1 MNQSISNI
9 AWGAEHDVE
18 MYQFLKETG
27 YNGLEIAPTRVFP
40 EAPYDHLSEA
50 KDWAQELK
58 EKYDLVI
65 PSMQSIWYG
74 HQEKIFGTKE
84 ERKILIDYTKKAI
97 DFAEVIGCG
106 NLVFGNP
113 KNRDTEDVAGNYPT
127 AIEFFREIGDYAL
140 EHNTVIA
147 IEANPVIYNTHF
159 LNRTEQAVEMAY
171 KSSSEGVKVNV
182 DLGTIIYDEEDIN
195 YLKQVPEYI
204 NHVHISEPG
213 LVLIEKRELHNSL
226 FKLLK
231 VMGYERFVS
240 IEMGNKGDLDAVKGI
255 VKYIH
260 AIAHE
265 TN

>member
-1 MNQSISNI
+1 M
-9 AWGAEHDVE
+9 
-18 MYQFLKETG
+18 
-27 YNGLEIAPTRVFP
+27 
-40 EAPYDHLSEA
+40 
-50 KDWAQELK
+50 
-58 EKYDLVI
+58 
-65 PSMQSIWYG
+65 
-74 HQEKIFGTKE
+74 
-84 ERKILIDYTKKAI
+84 
-97 DFAEVIGCG
+97 
-106 NLVFGNP
+106 
-113 KNRDTEDVAGNYPT
+113 
-127 AIEFFREIGDYAL
+127 

-182 DLGTIIYDEEDIN
+182 DLGTIIYNEEDIN
-195 YLKQVPEYI
+195 YLKQVPEYM

-240 IEMGNKGDLDAVKGI
+240 IEMGNKGDLDSVKGI